1 MGHHRIRETIW
12 MSKEISLIELSKILQ
27 EFPLKE
33 MCIIVSD
40 IAYFSSYEVNIDL
53 SREKNP

>member
-27 EFPLKE
+27 EFPSKE

-53 SREKNP
+53 S